1 MSPLL
6 TISDALANLA
16 RWLQNISQTVIYIGL
31 AIALTL
37 LLIRFLIDKFDFN
50 PFSRFTYYARR
61 PTEKWFYEIK
71 NSQFYRPIRQALG
84 FDPVYLLMLLAFA
97 ILFYLLNSL
106 VSFVIALLSYLSVT
120 LNAFGMGATLAG
132 GRYLIGT
139 LLLATIYFLMALMTI
154 LVIHSWFGLFDR
166 PAYWAGRRIY
176 PLLNSL
182 INSFDPSGR
191 LGPFLFILVFIL
203 LSFATGAVQS
213 IFF

>member
-1 MSPLL
+1 MSPLI
-6 TISDALANLA
+6 TISESLAHLA
-16 RWLQNISQTVIYIGL
+16 KWLNDISQTAIYIGL

-37 LLIRFLIDKFDFN
+37 LLLRFLMDRLDFS
-50 PFSRFTYYARR
+50 PFSRFAYYARR

-71 NSQFYRPIRQALG
+71 NSQLYRPIRQALG
-84 FDPVYLLMLLAFA
+84 FDPAYLLLLLAFVL
-97 ILFYLLNSL
+97 LFYLLNNL
-106 VSFVIALLSYLSVT
+106 VSFLIALIGYLSGT
-120 LNAFGMGATLAG
+120 LKAFGMGETVAG
-132 GRYLIGT
+132 GRFLLGT

-182 INSFDPSGR
+182 DSSGR
-191 LGPFLFILVFIL
+191 LGPLLFILVFIL
-203 LSFATGAVQS
+203 LSFVASAVQS

>member
-6 TISDALANLA
+6 TVSDFLKSLAI
-16 RWLQNISQTVIYIGL
+16 WLNAISQIAIYIGL
-31 AIALTL
+31 AISLTL
-37 LLIRFLIDKFDFN
+37 LLLRFLLDKFDFK

-61 PTEKWFYEIK
+61 PTDKWFYEIK
-71 NSQFYRPIRQALG
+71 NSQLYRPIRQALG
-84 FDPVYLLMLLAFA
+84 FDPAYLLLLLAFVL
-97 ILFYLLNSL
+97 LFYLLNSL
-106 VSFVIALLSYLSVT
+106 ISFVVALISHLSDT
-120 LNAFGMGATLAG
+120 LNAFGMGATLVG

-166 PAYWAGRRIY
+166 AAYWAGRRIY

-182 INSFDPSGR
+182 DSSGR
-191 LGPFLFILVFIL
+191 LGPLIFILAFIL
-203 LSFATGAVQS
+203 LSFVASAVQS